1 MLNVLLENKYLFLQ
15 MLKREIQG
23 RYRGSQLGF
32 LWAFMYPVLMLLV
45 YTFVFGMVMKV
56 KWGVAGQDNLG
67 FGLILFAGLLLHG
80 LLAEVLL
87 GAVGLITGNSQY
99 VKKVVFPLPILT
111 MVSVANGL
119 FHLGLGTLILIVM
132 VLATGGQLYWTILLV
147 PVVLLPFI
155 VFLIG
160 ISYFVSVLGVY
171 VRDLS
176 QFIGV
181 MVTVMLFLGPIVYPF
196 EQVPDSIK
204 FYVLWFNPLT
214 IVVEQ
219 FRAVLLFG
227 ELPDWSLLGTYSVFA
242 VLMFVL
248 GVWFFNKTKDG
259 FADVI

>member
-1 MLNVLLENKYLFLQ
+1 MIGVLLQNKYLFLQ
-15 MLKREIQG
+15 MLKREIQA

-32 LWAFMYPVLMLLV
+32 LWAFVYPILMLLV
-45 YTFVFGMVMKV
+45 YTFVFGMVMRV

-67 FGLILFAGLLLHG
+67 FGIILFAGLLLHG
-80 LLAEVLL
+80 LLAEVLV
-87 GAVGLITGNSQY
+87 GAVGLITGNTQY

-119 FHLGLGTLILIVM
+119 FHLCLGTIILLVIV
-132 VLATGGQLYWTILLV
+132 VATGGQLYWTVLLAPIV
-147 PVVLLPFI
+147 ILPFI

-160 ISYFVSVLGVY
+160 ASYFVSVLGVY

-196 EQVPDSIK
+196 ERVPDAIK

-219 FRAVLLFG
+219 FRAVALFG
-227 ELPDWSLLGTYSVFA
+227 EYPDWSLLGIYSLFA
-242 VLMFVL
+242 LLMLVA
-248 GVWFFNKTKDG
+248 GTWFFTKTKDG
-259 FADVI
+259 FADVV

>member
-1 MLNVLLENKYLFLQ
+1 MISVLLENKYLFVQ
-15 MLKREIQG
+15 MLKREVQA

-32 LWAFMYPVLMLLV
+32 LWAFVYPILMLLV

-80 LLAEVLL
+80 LLAEVLV
-87 GAVGLITGNSQY
+87 GSVGLITGNSQY

-119 FHLGLGTLILIVM
+119 FHLMLGTLILLVM
-132 VLATGGQLYWTILLV
+132 VLATGGALHWTLLLA
-147 PVVLLPFI
+147 PIVLLPYV

-160 ISYFVSVLGVY
+160 ASYFISVLGVY
-171 VRDLS
+171 MRDLS

-196 EQVPDSIK
+196 EAVPDAIK
-204 FYVLWFNPLT
+204 YYVLWFNPLT
-214 IVVEQ
+214 IPVEQ
-219 FRAVLLFG
+219 FRAVVLFG
-227 ELPDWSLLGTYSVFA
+227 ELPEWGMLATYSVFA
-242 VLMFVL
+242 VLML
-248 GVWFFNKTKDG
+248 IAGVWFFNKTKEG